1 MDTLLYVLNGE
12 DSIRPYNY
20 VSFRIIQRMADVLMN
35 YGIDDPVFDPFLPN
49 VDVLLIMKEH
59 YKDKFKLRK

>member
-12 DSIRPYNY
+12 DSISPYNY

-49 VDVLLIMKEH
+49 VDVL
-59 YKDKFKLRK
+59 

>member
-12 DSIRPYNY
+12 DSISPYNY